1 MGQINVINCV
11 SVTKIL
17 IRTIATW
24 AISKIFGCDR
34 AIVLLFWTRFEVI
47 LLLFRFEKVEKEQRK
62 RAEKEAQAQRKGDLE
77 VKEVR

>member
-34 AIVLLFWTRFEVI
+34 AIVLLFC
-47 LLLFRFEKVEKEQRK
+47 
-62 RAEKEAQAQRKGDLE
+62 D
-77 VKEVR
+77 EVRDYAVALQVRESGEGAT